1 MKFSI
6 VIPAL
11 NEEDSVEDILR
22 RCLKAA
28 ESIKKSDLG
37 IDEVEIF
44 LVNDGSKDRTEE
56 LARKVSGVRVLSHAI
71 NRGYGAAIKTGFE
84 EAKGDWVGFLDA
96 DGTCDPEVFQGL
108 LSAGRKRKLD
118 VVLGSRMH
126 KDSHMPVVRRFG
138 NWIFKTVVNLIAATD
153 VTDTAS
159 GMRVIRREALERLY
173 PLPDGLHFT
182 PAMSVRA
189 ILDPR
194 LKIGE
199 MPMPYEERVG
209 RSKLSVVQDGVRF
222 LGIILTTA
230 MTYRPTLFFGAAAV
244 VLSVPALLMLVFQL
258 GGPTEAPIP
267 FYLRNRFI
275 ADWMFFRLIL
285 TAVLLA
291 TAVFLVSLGQVAQAL
306 VGIINREKD
315 EAFEGALLGRFPLWG
330 ALSIAVAAFLVR
342 RPLISY
348 WNTGGIPMD
357 FWVFPVA
364 GALFVV
370 VGVEFIGFYAVAEIA
385 RLLWDRERYRRKK
398 GGTQE

>member
-6 VIPAL
+6 IIPAF
-11 NEEDSVEDILR
+11 NEEDSVENILH

-28 ESIKKSDLG
+28 ESIKKSELG

-56 LARKVSGVRVLSHAI
+56 FARKVPGVRVLSHAI

-84 EAKGDWVGFLDA
+84 EAKGEWVGFLDA

-108 LSAGRKRKLD
+108 LSAGQKGKLD

-126 KDSHMPVVRRFG
+126 KDSRMPVVRRLG
-138 NWIFKTVVNLIAATD
+138 NWFFKTVVNLIAATD

-189 ILDPR
+189 ILDPG

-230 MTYRPTLFFGAAAV
+230 MTYRPALFFGAVAGL
-244 VLSVPALLMLVFQL
+244 LSVPALLLLFFQL
-258 GGPTEAPIP
+258 GGQTEAPVP

-275 ADWMFFRLIL
+275 ADWMFFRL
-285 TAVLLA
+285 LLA
-291 TAVFLVSLGQVAQAL
+291 TVLISTAVFLASLGQVAQTL
-306 VGIINREKD
+306 VSVINRERQ
-315 EAFEGALLGRFPLWG
+315 ESLRGAFLGRFPLWG
-330 ALSIAVAAFLVR
+330 ALSLAVAAFFVR
-342 RPLISY
+342 RPLLSY
-348 WNTGGIPMD
+348 WRTGEIPMD
-357 FWVFPVA
+357 FWAFPVA
-364 GALFVV
+364 GALFIMI
-370 VGVEFIGFYAVAEIA
+370 GVEFIGFYAVAEIA
-385 RLLWDRERYRRKK
+385 RLLWDRERYRRRK
-398 GGTQE
+398 EDRR